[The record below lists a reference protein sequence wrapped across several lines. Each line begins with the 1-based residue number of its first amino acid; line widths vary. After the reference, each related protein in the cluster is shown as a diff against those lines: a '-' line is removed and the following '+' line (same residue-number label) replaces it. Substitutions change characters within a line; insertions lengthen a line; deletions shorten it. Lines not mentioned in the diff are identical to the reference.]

1 MARAIQ
7 QPHFAILVG
16 LASVFI
22 AINLVVG
29 SWERA
34 GETLG
39 DMDDAMRLLQ
49 VRHFLDGHAWF
60 DLHEPRL
67 GPLGYESHW
76 SRLIDAGLAGLF
88 LLFNVFTDAASAE
101 RLMRAVWPM
110 LWVAPAVLGMVAAAW
125 RLAGRDAA
133 IVALLLAMAGL
144 PAFQQ
149 FLPGRIDH
157 HNVQIALAVL
167 VLATTVWSDRR
178 PWTAW
183 AAGALSGLAL
193 AIGLENLIFVALCGA
208 AFALRY
214 AVDRTAA
221 GALVRYGAA
230 LAASAAAAF
239 LVSVPPDHWGRTVC
253 DEIAINWAAPAIVA
267 GALLA
272 LGAGRLEA
280 RSVRMRGALVAAV
293 AAAAGAIFVAL
304 EPHCLGGPYAMMDPR
319 LRAIWFDHV
328 SEMEPL
334 WKIAPRSP
342 AVAAAVIIF
351 PAVSL
356 MATLLLGAAR
366 ERRGDPAYLT
376 AASVLVAACILTVA
390 VAKMCMY
397 AMWLGMPLV
406 AAGCMHLFARLRLT
420 NLVSRAAV
428 ALLLT
433 PILLTA
439 GVIAIAEAA
448 GAPPAAKQDGRVAG
462 GCFRIANYA
471 PLAALPPGLVATEI
485 DFGSFVLASTPH
497 SVLGAPYHRLAEGV
511 LAAHDAFALPPD
523 EAHVLFTRLNVDYV
537 VTCGDRAPPG
547 LSAAERR
554 VGLWAALHAGAPPA
568 WLARLPSGPGQVF
581 TVYRVVRDVAASDPG
596 RER

>member
-1 MARAIQ
+1 
-7 QPHFAILVG
+7 
-16 LASVFI
+16 
-22 AINLVVG
+22 
-29 SWERA
+29 
-34 GETLG
+34 
-39 DMDDAMRLLQ
+39 MRFLQ
-49 VRHFLDGHAWF
+49 VRHFLDGYGWF

-67 GPLGYESHW
+67 GPPLGYDSHW

-88 LLFNVFTDAASAE
+88 LLFNAFTDAASAE

-110 LWVAPAVLGMVAAAW
+110 LWLAPTFLGMIATAW

-133 IVALLLAMAGL
+133 VVALLLAVAGL

-167 VLATTVWSDRR
+167 VLAATVWSDRR

-193 AIGLENLIFVALCGA
+193 AIGLENLVFVALCGA

-214 AVDRTAA
+214 VIDRTAA
-221 GALVRYGAA
+221 GALVRYGSA

-253 DEIAINWAAPAIVA
+253 DEIAINWAAPAIIA

-272 LGAGRLEA
+272 LGAGKLEA
-280 RSVRMRGALVAAV
+280 QSIRVRGALVAAV
-293 AAAAGAIFVAL
+293 AAAAAATLVAL
-304 EPHCLGGPYAMMDPR
+304 EPRCLGGPYAMMDPR
-319 LRAIWFDHV
+319 LRAVWFDHV

-334 WKIAPRSP
+334 WTIAARSS
-342 AVAAAVIIF
+342 AIAAAVIIF
-351 PAVSL
+351 PAIAL
-356 MATLLLGAAR
+356 LATLLLGSAR
-366 ERRGDPAYLT
+366 ERRGDPAFL
-376 AASVLVAACILTVA
+376 AATSVFLAACVLTVA

-406 AAGCMHLFARLRLT
+406 AAGCVHLFARLRLIS
-420 NLVSRAAV
+420 LVSRAAV

-433 PILLTA
+433 PLLVCIA
-439 GVIAIAEAA
+439 AIAIAEAA
-448 GAPPAAKQDGRVAG
+448 GAPPAAKQDDRVTG
-462 GCFRIANYA
+462 GCFKIANYA
-471 PLAALPPGLVATEI
+471 PLAALPPGLVATEV

-497 SVLGAPYHRLAEGV
+497 SVLGAPYHRLSEGI

-523 EAHVLFTRLNVDYV
+523 EAHALFTRRHVDYV
-537 VTCGDRAPPG
+537 VTCGERAPPG
-547 LSAAERR
+547 LSAEERR
-554 VGLWAALHAGAPPA
+554 IGLWAALHAGAPPS
-568 WLARLPSGPGQVF
+568 WLARLPSRPGDVF
-581 TVYRVVRDVAASDPG
+581 TVYRVVRPQ
-596 RER
+596 